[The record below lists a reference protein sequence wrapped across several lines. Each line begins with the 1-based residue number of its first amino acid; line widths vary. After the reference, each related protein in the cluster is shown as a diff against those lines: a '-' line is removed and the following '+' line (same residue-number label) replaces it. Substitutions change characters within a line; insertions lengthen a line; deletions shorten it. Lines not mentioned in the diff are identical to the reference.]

1 MQSGCVQELQKI
13 QNDLFYYICTNLLRL
28 YEIEKKDVLP
38 DFIGK
43 IVYLNFSDY
52 KGKSFV
58 SLIVEQSDYLET
70 IKLKFEVFDSKLVD
84 EFINKKF
91 KLYDFIGLCFKEN
104 TATNSKTNEQF
115 IKRRVTN
122 TFVVHETLNLSKLAW
137 KKYAQRSKQSN
148 KVY

>member
-1 MQSGCVQELQKI
+1 LQKI
-13 QNDLFYYICTNLLRL
+13 QNDLFCYICTNRLRL
-28 YEIEKKDVLP
+28 YDIEKKDVLP

-84 EFINKKF
+84 EFIHKKF
-91 KLYDFIGLCFKEN
+91 KLYDFIGLCFKESI
-104 TATNSKTNEQF
+104 ATNSKTNEKF
-115 IKRRVTN
+115 IKRRVSD
-122 TFVVHETLNLSKLAW
+122 TFVVHQTLNLSKLAW
-137 KKYAQRSKQSN
+137 KKYAQRSKQSD
-148 KVY
+148 KVH

>member
-1 MQSGCVQELQKI
+1 LQSGCVQELQKI

>member
-1 MQSGCVQELQKI
+1 MY
-13 QNDLFYYICTNLLRL
+13 D
-28 YEIEKKDVLP
+28 IEKKENLP

-43 IVYLNFSDY
+43 IVYLNFSSY

-58 SLIVEQSDYLET
+58 SLIVEQNDSFET

-104 TATNSKTNEQF
+104 TAINSQTNEQF
-115 IKRRVTN
+115 IKRRVYD
-122 TFVVHETLNLSKLAW
+122 TFVVHQRLNLSDLAW
-137 KKYAQRSKQSN
+137 KKYAHQSRKSDKGN
-148 KVY
+148 

>member
-1 MQSGCVQELQKI
+1 MQSGCVQELRKI
-13 QNDLFYYICTNLLRL
+13 QNDLFCYICTNRLRL

>member
-1 MQSGCVQELQKI
+1 M
-13 QNDLFYYICTNLLRL
+13 RL

-58 SLIVEQSDYLET
+58 SLIVEKCDYFET

-91 KLYDFIGLCFKEN
+91 KLYDFIGLCFNES

-115 IKRRVTN
+115 IKRRVSD

-137 KKYAQRSKQSN
+137 RKYAQQSKQSD
-148 KVY
+148 KVK

>member
-1 MQSGCVQELQKI
+1 M
-13 QNDLFYYICTNLLRL
+13 

-58 SLIVEQSDYLET
+58 SLIVESSDNLER
-70 IKLKFEVFDSKLVD
+70 IKLKFEVFDANLVN

-91 KLYDFIGLCFKEN
+91 KLYDFIGLCFKEI
-104 TATNSKTNEQF
+104 TALNSKTNEQF

-137 KKYAQRSKQSN
+137 KKYAQRGKQSD
-148 KVY
+148 KVH

>member
-1 MQSGCVQELQKI
+1 MQSGFVQELQKI
-13 QNDLFYYICTNLLRL
+13 QNDLFCYICTNRLRL
-28 YEIEKKDVLP
+28 YDIEKKDVLP

-84 EFINKKF
+84 EFIHKKF
-91 KLYDFIGLCFKEN
+91 KLYDFIGLCFKESI
-104 TATNSKTNEQF
+104 ATNSKTNEQF
-115 IKRRVTN
+115 IKRRVSD
-122 TFVVHETLNLSKLAW
+122 TFVVHQTLNLSKLAW
-137 KKYAQRSKQSN
+137 KKYAQRSKQSD
-148 KVY
+148 KVH

>member
-1 MQSGCVQELQKI
+1 
-13 QNDLFYYICTNLLRL
+13 LRL

-58 SLIVEQSDYLET
+58 SLIVEKSDYLET

-137 KKYAQRSKQSN
+137 KKYAQRSKQSD
-148 KVY
+148 KVH

>member
-1 MQSGCVQELQKI
+1 M
-13 QNDLFYYICTNLLRL
+13 RL

-58 SLIVEQSDYLET
+58 SLIVEKSDYFET
-70 IKLKFEVFDSKLVD
+70 IKLKFEVFDSKLVN

-91 KLYDFIGLCFKEN
+91 KLYDFIGLCFNESM
-104 TATNSKTNEQF
+104 ATNSKTNEQF
-115 IKRRVTN
+115 IKRRVSD

-137 KKYAQRSKQSN
+137 RKYAQRSKQSD
-148 KVY
+148 KVK

>member
-1 MQSGCVQELQKI
+1 M
-13 QNDLFYYICTNLLRL
+13 RL
-28 YEIEKKDVLP
+28 YDIEKKETLP

-43 IVYLNFSDY
+43 IVYLNLSSY

-58 SLIVEQSDYLET
+58 SLIVEQNDSRET

-104 TATNSKTNEQF
+104 TAVNSQTNEQF
-115 IKRRVTN
+115 IKRRVYD
-122 TFVVHETLNLSKLAW
+122 TFIVHKRLNLSNLAW
-137 KKYAQRSKQSN
+137 RKYAHQSKKSD
-148 KVY
+148 KVN